1 MPGAGTGKRVRVAG
15 AAPEF
20 GVLWL
25 AHKLRLVLA
34 PVEEERKHSARAE
47 HGRAL
52 DTRTLPVAASTCM
65 VALFIHCATK
75 TTVWA
80 CKRGREGVVYSQG
93 SSPPSPLYIF
103 KDAPPPCIFTRSVDR
118 GGAAGFRGRVPP
130 AVAGRLLL
138 NAPLP
143 QRLR

>member
-20 GVLWL
+20 GVLWI

-93 SSPPSPLYIF
+93 SSPPSPLYIH
-103 KDAPPPCIFTRSVDR
+103 KEAKEALPLPLYIHKERRSCWGR
-118 GGAAGFRGRVPP
+118 GIQGAAFLLPWL
-130 AVAGRLLL
+130 AGCS
-138 NAPLP
+138 
-143 QRLR
+143 